1 MTGSLPYNVWP
12 KVVLRTGLFAR
23 CKETSEF
30 VASGEG
36 VALTPIFAKVEQPL
50 KAAFATND
58 LRRICGAIDV
68 AVPGYDIFCSRCEG
82 RPSNLLSRVPP
93 RKRTSVGYNGQSFA
107 RSGISSNREDQGK
120 FPVKTRSSRCE

>member
-68 AVPGYDIFCSRCEG
+68 AVPGYFLLKMRRSTEQ
-82 RPSNLLSRVPP
+82 PSI
-93 RKRTSVGYNGQSFA
+93 A
-107 RSGISSNREDQGK
+107 RSASKTDQRWIQWSE
-120 FPVKTRSSRCE
+120 FCTFRDFV